1 MDNVVSRSVIEQ
13 ERTYQRL
20 EQTMDILIDLYQQQ
34 RIGEAQRKA
43 EAATDAA
50 KRLAWQVEDLQRKTD
65 ALTIASQALWDLL
78 RDTTGLTDAMV
89 LQKMEEIDMRDGRK
103 DGKISP
109 RTRTCPQCRRKS
121 NAGRAHCLYCGSDL
135 SKENLFETA

>member
-1 MDNVVSRSVIEQ
+1 MD
-13 ERTYQRL
+13 
-20 EQTMDILIDLYQQQ
+20 MLIDLYQQQ

-43 EAATDAA
+43 EAATDTT

-65 ALTIASQALWDLL
+65 ALTIACQALWELL
-78 RDTTGLTDAMV
+78 RSTTGLTDAMV
-89 LQKMEEIDMRDGRK
+89 LQKMEEIDLRDGRK